1 MRPHALLAIAL
12 AVGLTTSLTL
22 TPQPGR
28 AQPAAQPD
36 FQLQTIQS
44 AFAQRFGNL
53 AVTAVRRTPFAG
65 LFEVQLGANLVY
77 TDAQASYVLDG
88 VLIDAASR
96 RNLTEA
102 RLQALAKEVQAN
114 LPLELAVKQVKGEE
128 IKGEETKGEAKEGR
142 WIAIF
147 EDPNCGYC
155 KQLRRSLE
163 AIDNLTIY
171 SFLYPILSPDS
182 REKARDIWCAGNPV
196 QALDDWMLR
205 GKTPARSECDAPL
218 ETILAL
224 GQQLMVRGT
233 PAIFFDNGDRAD
245 GALPL
250 AALQAKLGGS

>member
-1 MRPHALLAIAL
+1 MRPHPLFAIAFVVAL
-12 AVGLTTSLTL
+12 VIGTSLAS
-22 TPQPGR
+22 QPSR
-28 AQPAAQPD
+28 AQSAPRPD
-36 FQLQTIQS
+36 AQLQAVQT
-44 AFAQRFGNL
+44 AFAQRFGNV
-53 AVTAVRRTPFAG
+53 AVSAVRRTPFAG
-65 LFEVQLGANLVY
+65 LFEVQLGVNLVY
-77 TDAQASYVLDG
+77 TDAQARYVLDG

-96 RNLTEA
+96 QNLTEA
-102 RLQALAKEVQAN
+102 RLQALAQEVQAN
-114 LPLELAVKQVKGEE
+114 LPLELAVKQVKGEV
-128 IKGEETKGEAKEGR
+128 KGENKENGGR

-196 QALDDWMLR
+196 QSLDDWMLR
-205 GKTPARSECDAPL
+205 GTVPARSECDAPL
-218 ETILAL
+218 EKILAL

-233 PAIFFDNGDRAD
+233 PAIFFDDGDRAD

-250 AALQAKLGGS
+250 AALQARLGGS

>member
-1 MRPHALLAIAL
+1 MRVNTLFALVF
-12 AVGLTTSLTL
+12 AVCLTL
-22 TPQPGR
+22 LSHSAG
-28 AQPAAQPD
+28 AQPANAQTDTPSD
-36 FQLQTIQS
+36 PQLQSIQT
-44 AFAQRFGNL
+44 AFAQRFGNV
-53 AVTAVRRTPFAG
+53 AVTAVRHTPFAG
-65 LFEVQLGANLVY
+65 LFEVQLGVNLVY
-77 TDAQASYVLDG
+77 TDAQVSYVLDG

-96 RNLTEA
+96 QNLTDA
-102 RLQALAKEVQAN
+102 RLQALAQEAQAA
-114 LPLELAVKQVKGEE
+114 LPLALEVAVKQVKGE
-128 IKGEETKGEAKEGR
+128 GGR

-163 AIDNLTIY
+163 SVDNLTVY

-205 GKTPARSECDAPL
+205 GTVPAHAQCDAPL
-218 ETILAL
+218 EKILAL

-233 PAIFFDNGDRAD
+233 PAIFFDNGNRAD

-250 AALQAKLGGS
+250 GELKARLGGS

>member
-1 MRPHALLAIAL
+1 MSTYWNALFAA
-12 AVGLTTSLTL
+12 SLL
-22 TPQPGR
+22 LLPAAAS
-28 AQPAAQPD
+28 AQPATPPD
-36 FQLQTIQS
+36 PQLQAVQA
-44 AFAQRFGNL
+44 AFVQRFANV

-77 TDAQASYVLDG
+77 TDAQVGYVLDG
-88 VLIDAASR
+88 TLIDAASR
-96 RNLTEA
+96 QDLTEA
-102 RLQALAKEVQAN
+102 RLQALVKNAQAN
-114 LPLELAVKQVKGEE
+114 LPLELAVKQVKGEV
-128 IKGEETKGEAKEGR
+128 KDKQNGER

-163 AIDNLTIY
+163 SIDNLTIY

-196 QALDDWMLR
+196 QALEDWMLR
-205 GKTPARSECDAPL
+205 GTVPARSECDAPL
-218 ETILAL
+218 ENILAL

-233 PAIFFDNGDRAD
+233 PAIFFDDGTRAD

-250 AALQAKLGGS
+250 AELKARLGGS